1 MIHEPTPSRHAQAS
15 IRPGGNALIRLLSH
29 GSSLPPRRRFALYLG
44 IATVVLATI
53 WAPVALFLLVKPT
66 TFTSTWA
73 LILPGSGTGHA
84 VSLDSVGQAN
94 ATVSSPYTSHSV
106 DPKVNYKAIA
116 TSEPVLA
123 AAAASLGMKPG
134 EFGKPR
140 IKLVDQT
147 AMINFRVTGG
157 SPEQA
162 RDKSRALYEALQAEL
177 ERLRSDELDRR
188 ETGIR
193 DMLSGFSDKLR
204 DAQQRILDYQAQ
216 AQIVSMQQFNE
227 LALGLER
234 SRVQVRDLKARRAG
248 IEGQIAAL
256 NESLDSGPQQAVAM
270 LDLQQD
276 PLFRELAQHWADAS
290 ARLVSSRTRWGR
302 NHQKVVD
309 VREEER
315 DLRKALFQRA
325 ASLAPAIEHNTTR
338 LLAQGHAGPELFRR
352 LVELHAEQAGLER
365 EIVSLEEAIVAQE
378 EQLERGTTDASNLE
392 DLQRRHQV
400 ATAVFTT
407 ALAKV
412 DIGKSDRF
420 SSYPLLQLL
429 AEPTLP
435 EKADTL
441 GRNLAL
447 LGAGAGSLFTLL
459 GLTLLWIRK
468 PFFRKILKSA

>member
-1 MIHEPTPSRHAQAS
+1 MHDARNRMNAHAREKPA
-15 IRPGGNALIRLLSH
+15 GNHLVRLLSH

-44 IATVVLATI
+44 IATVLLASI
-53 WAPVALFLLVKPT
+53 WGPVGLFLMFKPT
-66 TFTSTWA
+66 SFTSTWA

-116 TSEPVLA
+116 TSDPVLA
-123 AAAASLGMKPG
+123 AAAASLGMTQG
-134 EFGKPR
+134 AFGKPR

-147 AMINFRVTGG
+147 AMINFRVSGG
-157 SPEQA
+157 SPELA
-162 RDKSRALYEALQAEL
+162 RDKSRALYRALQAEL
-177 ERLRSDELDRR
+177 ERLRSDELARR

-227 LALGLER
+227 LTLGLER
-234 SRVQVRDLKARRAG
+234 LRAQVRDLKARRAG
-248 IEGQIAAL
+248 LEGQIAAL
-256 NESLDSGPQQAVAM
+256 RESLKTGPQEAIAM

-290 ARLVSSRTRWGR
+290 ARLVSHRTRWGR

-325 ASLAPAIEHNTTR
+325 ASLAPALEQNTTR
-338 LLAQGHAGPELFRR
+338 LVAQGHAEPELYRHLIER
-352 LVELHAEQAGLER
+352 HAERAGLEN
-365 EIVSLEEAIVAQE
+365 EIVSLEQAILTQEA
-378 EQLERGTTDASNLE
+378 QLERGTTDASNLE
-392 DLQRRHQV
+392 DLKRRHQV

-420 SSYPLLQLL
+420 SSYPLVQLL
-429 AEPTLP
+429 AKPTLP

-468 PFFRKILKSA
+468 PFFRKILKNA